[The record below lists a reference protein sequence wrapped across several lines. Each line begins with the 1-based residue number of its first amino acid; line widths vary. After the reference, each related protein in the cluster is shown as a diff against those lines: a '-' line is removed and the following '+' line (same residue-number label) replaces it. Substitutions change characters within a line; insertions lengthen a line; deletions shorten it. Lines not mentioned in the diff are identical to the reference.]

1 MSVTKRPPAKKT
13 PDKAIAD
20 FIASAPD
27 SSPVNAEKKKLMRG
41 KREQISHTITPALLE
56 RLDKQ
61 VELSGMTR
69 AGLIN
74 HAIGFYLDSMQNNK

>member
-1 MSVTKRPPAKKT
+1 MPVTKRPAAKKT
-13 PDKAIAD
+13 TDKAIEK

-27 SSPVNAEKKKLMRG
+27 STGAEKKKLMRG